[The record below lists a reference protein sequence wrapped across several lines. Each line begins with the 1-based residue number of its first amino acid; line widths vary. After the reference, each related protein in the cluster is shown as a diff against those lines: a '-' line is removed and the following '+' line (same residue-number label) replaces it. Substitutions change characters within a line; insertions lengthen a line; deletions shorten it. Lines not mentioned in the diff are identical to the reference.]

1 MRKSRFQIAVWWAAA
16 VAVGWS
22 AIQQIRSTWAYG
34 AAADPA
40 SSSDALPLFLG
51 ARAVRLGYDPTNP
64 SDLQYLYEYSGMN
77 VSKALFSVLYPASFH
92 VMLQPLSDMS
102 WFTFMHYWRQ
112 VLLVGLV
119 MGVALAGT
127 VGVERTRAPFA
138 AALSVWASFVLFPLF
153 ASVQL
158 GLGQPNLLIVGLFG
172 MAMAFAARGWA
183 VGAGAVAVIGAG
195 VKLVPAVALWPLFWT
210 RRWRSLGVIAGL
222 GGLLAGITLVHV
234 PLDRVLDN
242 LQATFEFQRSVEPHW
257 LYDQRLPDWASIAGF
272 LRRPSLAIMSFALSA
287 WAVWRLRGDKLRQG
301 EAVAVSIA
309 LLSTALAADSC
320 GVGAYYATMA
330 IPGMV
335 AVLTW
340 PLAVGASRI
349 SWLVLPTVLGVVA
362 LTDDG
367 LIYNTPNVEP
377 RLVVACIGLWAAT
390 AIRLGSMVRPWPV
403 RVRIIGTLMVLAA
416 VIHASIW
423 TWRPPYGGPKSLP
436 SASPGSMTTPMAPP
450 VAPTPVR

>member
-1 MRKSRFQIAVWWAAA
+1 MRNSRFQIGAWWAAA
-16 VAVGWS
+16 AAVGWF
-22 AIQQIRSTWAYG
+22 AVQQVRSTWDYA

-51 ARAVRLGYDPTNP
+51 ARAVRLGYDPT
-64 SDLQYLYEYSGMN
+64 SAADLQYLYEYSGMN

-112 VLLVGLV
+112 VLLIGLV
-119 MGVALAGT
+119 AGVAFAGT
-127 VGVERTRAPFA
+127 VGVERSRAPFA

-172 MAMAFAARGWA
+172 FAMAFAARGWL
-183 VGAGAVAVIGAG
+183 VSAGAVAVIGAG
-195 VKLVPAVALWPLFWT
+195 IKLVPAVALWPMFWS
-210 RRWRSLGVIAGL
+210 RRWRSLGVVAGL
-222 GGLLAGITLVHV
+222 GVLLGAATLVYV
-234 PLDRVLDN
+234 PADRVFAN
-242 LQATFEFQRSVEPHW
+242 LQATFAFQQSVEPHW
-257 LYDQRLPDWASIAGF
+257 LYDQRLPDWASLAGF
-272 LRRPSLAIMSFALSA
+272 LRRPSLAIMSLVLSA
-287 WAVWRLRGDKLRQG
+287 WAVWSLRADKLRQG
-301 EAVAVSIA
+301 EAMGVSIA
-309 LLSTALAADSC
+309 LLATALAADSC

-340 PLAVGASRI
+340 PISRGASRL
-349 SWLVLPTVLGVVA
+349 SWLMLPTVVGIVV

-367 LIYNTPNVEP
+367 LIYSTPNVEA
-377 RLVVACIGLWAAT
+377 RLVVACIALWVAT
-390 AIRLGSMVRPWPV
+390 ALRLGSMVRPWPG
-403 RVRIIGTLMVLAA
+403 RARIVGAVLVLAA
-416 VIHASIW
+416 IAHASIW
-423 TWRPPYGGPKSLP
+423 TWRPPYGGPKTMP
-436 SASPGSMTTPMAPP
+436 SASPGSMTTPMAPR